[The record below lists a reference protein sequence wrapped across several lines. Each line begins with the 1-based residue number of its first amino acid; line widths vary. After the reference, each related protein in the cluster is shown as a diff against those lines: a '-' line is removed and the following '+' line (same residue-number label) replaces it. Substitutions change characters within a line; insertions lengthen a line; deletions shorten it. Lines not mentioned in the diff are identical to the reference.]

1 MNTTDSTDTSLA
13 MASQQP
19 APAIALA
26 MIVQNAMLFQI
37 GWFACVLTASNNLA
51 WLGSLAAA
59 GILIIH
65 LSRAFDFRMEIKT
78 IVLITAMGTLWD
90 SILMQT
96 QFYQFSHGI
105 LIAGIAPYW
114 LIALWALFATT
125 LSLSLRWLKHR
136 KFLAS
141 ALGFIAGPVSYY
153 AGHRLGAIEFSNTT
167 MALMLTAIGWAVIL
181 PLVLMISERFDGF
194 RIKEVRL

>member
-114 LIALWALFATT
+114 LIALWALFAST

-136 KFLAS
+136 KLLAS

>member
-1 MNTTDSTDTSLA
+1 MNTIDSTDTSLA

-19 APAIALA
+19 APAIAMAL
-26 MIVQNAMLFQI
+26 IVQNAVLFQI

-78 IVLITAMGTLWD
+78 ILLITAMGTLWD
-90 SILMQT
+90 SILIQT

-125 LSLSLRWLKHR
+125 LNLSLRWLKHR
-136 KFLAS
+136 KILAS
-141 ALGFIAGPVSYY
+141 ALGFIVGPLSYY

-167 MALMLTAIGWAVIL
+167 MTLMLTAIGWAVIL

>member
-114 LIALWALFATT
+114 LIALWALFAST

>member
-1 MNTTDSTDTSLA
+1 

-26 MIVQNAMLFQI
+26 MIVQNAVLFQI

-114 LIALWALFATT
+114 LIALWALFAST

>member
-1 MNTTDSTDTSLA
+1 MNTIDSTDTSLA

-19 APAIALA
+19 APTIALA
-26 MIVQNAMLFQI
+26 LIVQNAVLFQI
-37 GWFACVLTASNNLA
+37 GWIACVLTASNNLA

-90 SILMQT
+90 SILIQT

-125 LSLSLRWLKHR
+125 LNLSLRWLKHR
-136 KFLAS
+136 KILAS
-141 ALGFIAGPVSYY
+141 ALGFIVGPVSYY

-167 MALMLTAIGWAVIL
+167 MTLMLTAIGWAVIL

>member
-1 MNTTDSTDTSLA
+1 MNTIDSTDTSLA

-19 APAIALA
+19 APAIAMVL
-26 MIVQNAMLFQI
+26 IVQNAVLFQI

-65 LSRAFDFRMEIKT
+65 LSRAFDFRTEIKT
-78 IVLITAMGTLWD
+78 IVLITAIGTLWD
-90 SILMQT
+90 SILMQS

-125 LSLSLRWLKHR
+125 LNLSLRWLKHR
-136 KFLAS
+136 KILAS
-141 ALGFIAGPVSYY
+141 ALGFIVGPLSYY